1 MSKETAI
8 KVITESLEK
17 IISGF
22 LKEIQVQLPNLI
34 VDEREVK
41 LLEEFEVDFGG
52 LKDSKFKKDKKVEEE
67 VVQEESDYFS
77 KEEIEKM
84 KYNEL
89 KAYASELGLSVTG
102 KKAEILERVLDKLY
116 PDNKEEPEEQEELED
131 EEEPEVETKEDED
144 EDEDLEDTKQDK
156 IAEMLE
162 GYTEEELADLL
173 EQVGKSPKGKR
184 QALVSKIVDA
194 IDEGLIEFE
203 DDGEES
209 EEEESDGEVKEDEED
224 EEDEEDIFKNVTEVR
239 KDAIVELRKSIESM
253 YKDGEIKDKGMKEFL
268 EEYHEHLADDCNECD
283 CPNGDRL
290 DCYIKIQTN
299 LIDDEGVQHD
309 LGEPYIVNGN
319 YYCCGREL
327 SKLNDETL
335 YCEICGQ
342 EYELE

>member
-1 MSKETAI
+1 MSKETTI

-17 IISGF
+17 VISG

-34 VDEREVK
+34 VDEREVR
-41 LLEEFEVDFGG
+41 LPEEVEVDFEG

-89 KAYASELGLSVTG
+89 KAYASELGLSATG

-116 PDNKEEPEEQEELED
+116 PDNKEEPEEPEEQ
-131 EEEPEVETKEDED
+131 EEPEVETKED

-173 EQVGKSPKGKR
+173 EQIGKSPKGKR

-209 EEEESDGEVKEDEED
+209 EEEESDGEVEESEKED

-253 YKDGEIKDKGMKEFL
+253 YKDGEISDKDMKDFL
-268 EEYHEHLADDCNECD
+268 ESYHEHLESDCTECN
-283 CPNGDRL
+283 CPNEDRL
-290 DCYIKIQTN
+290 DCYIKIQTS

-309 LGEPYIVNGN
+309 FGEPYIVNDN

-327 SKLNDETL
+327 SELNDETL